1 MASFG
6 DVEGV
11 LEAFLGED
19 TVKGLSA
26 LVEEVGVADADPV
39 EAVAVILEGPQLG
52 ADLGGVLRADGER
65 ADVVEGRGVELRGRQ
80 GVAAA
85 HRQAGDGAGRRLGDD
100 AETLFH
106 EGDDLGDKA
115 LDIGIGVSRI
125 AEIDIGS
132 LQAEGLGRLLVGI
145 AVGHHDDHRHGLS
158 LLDKVVEDLGGA
170 AHRGPGLLV
179 AAASVEEIKDGILDL
194 LVLGIVIA
202 VRSIDDHSAVEAEL
216 GAVIP
221 QSGEG
226 PAVLGLIVCRRALAG
241 DEHHIEVA
249 GAVALDLE
257 VDGVV
262 DGHSVHDEIV
272 GVDLRLEGGD
282 GDFPDAS
289 LAFLHRDGGG
299 ALRHPVSRQGN
310 DGGVVS
316 RKAEGD

>member
-1 MASFG
+1 MAAFG
-6 DVEGV
+6 DVEGM

-19 TVKGLSA
+19 PVEGLGA

-85 HRQAGDGAGRRLGDD
+85 HRQSGDGAGRRLGDD

-106 EGDDLGDKA
+106 EGDDLGDEA
-115 LDIGIGVSRI
+115 LDIGIGVCRI
-125 AEIDIGS
+125 AEVDIGGF
-132 LQAEGLGRLLVGI
+132 QAEGLGRLLVGI

-179 AAASVEEIKDGILDL
+179 AASSVEEIQDGILGAL
-194 LVLGIVIA
+194 GGLVAIGSVH
-202 VRSIDDHSAVEAEL
+202 DHTAVEAEL

-226 PAVLGLIVCRRALAG
+226 PAVLGLIVCRRALAR

-249 GAVALDLE
+249 GAVALYLE
-257 VDGVV
+257 VDGIV

-289 LAFLHRDGGG
+289 FAFLHRDGGG

-316 RKAEGD
+316 RQAESD